1 MDFIGEVFTYK
12 FLSNAFL
19 ASILSGLMCG
29 VVGTYIVCRR
39 LVFLS
44 GGITH
49 ASFGGIGIAYYLG
62 LSPIIG
68 AMVFAL
74 ISSFGIELVSDR
86 GKIREDSAI
95 GIIWSVGMSIGIIF
109 VYMTPGYAP
118 NLMSFLFGNILLVT
132 QQDITMLAIFALFV
146 IAIFAL
152 MYRPIIFSAFDREF
166 AKSQGASVKFVSY
179 LMAAIVALTIVL
191 TIRMV
196 GIVLLISLLT
206 LPVVIANSLSKSYIK
221 ITCWA
226 VVIAIV
232 GNILGLYCSY
242 TADIPAA
249 AATIF
254 ILTLML
260 ICVKLLPLY
269 NKKRNR

>member
-1 MDFIGEVFTYK
+1 MDFIGEIFNYK
-12 FLSNAFL
+12 FLTNAFL
-19 ASILSGLMCG
+19 ASVLSGFMCG
-29 VVGTYIVCRR
+29 IVGTYIVCRR

-49 ASFGGIGIAYYLG
+49 ASFGGIGVAYYLG
-62 LSPIIG
+62 LNPIVG

-74 ISSFGIELVSDR
+74 ISSFGIELVADKWR
-86 GKIREDSAI
+86 IREDSAI
-95 GIIWSVGMSIGIIF
+95 GIIWSVGMSIGVIF
-109 VYMTPGYAP
+109 IYMTPGYAP
-118 NLMSFLFGNILLVT
+118 NLMSYLFGNILLVT
-132 QQDITMLAIFALFV
+132 EQDIISLAIFAIFV
-146 IAIFAL
+146 SAIFVA
-152 MYRPIIFSAFDREF
+152 MYRPIVYSAFDREY
-166 AKSQGASVKFVSY
+166 AKSQGAKIKFISY
-179 LMAAIVALTIVL
+179 LMAAVVALTIVL

-206 LPVVIANSLSKSYIK
+206 LPVVIANSLSKSYLK
-221 ITCWA
+221 ITLLS
-226 VVIAIV
+226 VIIAIL
-232 GNILGLYCSY
+232 GNLLGLYCSY

-269 NKKRNR
+269 NKKRNA